1 VLEAYPRGRVV
12 GDGRTCCAAASASAR
27 SRTRSR
33 PCCSGRRSRTR
44 ACSRCSTRSST
55 TCLARSTCRRSPGL
69 DPKTDAEIERPATLE
84 APFSALA
91 FKVMSDPYVGKLT
104 YFRVYS
110 GKIKAGDRVMNTTTG
125 KDRADRPHPADAREP
140 PRGARGDRRGRDRGP
155 GVGLKLTT
163 TGDTLAA
170 EERADRAR
178 VDDLPGPGDLG
189 RRRAEVEG
197 RPGQARQR
205 AWRASPTRTPRSVS
219 PPDEETGPGR

>member
-1 VLEAYPRGRVV
+1 MLLGSAFKNKGVQPLLDAVV
-12 GDGRTCCAAASASAR
+12 DYL
-27 SRTRSR
+27 
-33 PCCSGRRSRTR
+33 P
-44 ACSRCSTRSST
+44 
-55 TCLARSTCRRSPGL
+55 SPLDVPPIAGL
-69 DPKTDAEIERPATLE
+69 DPKTNAEIERPATLD

-125 KDRADRPHPADAREP
+125 KTERIGRILQMHANHREE
-140 PRGARGDRRGRDRGP
+140 REEIGAGEIAA
-155 GVGLKLTT
+155 GVGLKIDDDRRHA
-163 TGDTLAA
+163 GRRV
-170 EERADRAR
+170 RADRAR

-205 AWRASPTRTPRSVS
+205 PGTPLRRGSDVPRHLATRRRARR
-219 PPDEETGPGR
+219 